1 MFSFLSKTWSM
12 FYSKPKKIVIIGLDA
27 AGKTS
32 LLYRI
37 QKPENIKKNSILY
50 YRSLCT
56 EYNEFQFFSYD
67 VGGNEKQ
74 ALLWSKYLQGKDG
87 IVFMI
92 DSYDIERL
100 DEVKEQFQLM
110 IKNLTHIPLL
120 VMANKQDMIG
130 ALKKEEIIELL
141 DMNNIKDRKWNVV
154 ETSMA
159 NGKGIIESFDW
170 LSETLLNS

>member
-1 MFSFLSKTWSM
+1 
-12 FYSKPKKIVIIGLDA
+12 
-27 AGKTS
+27 
-32 LLYRI
+32 
-37 QKPENIKKNSILY
+37 
-50 YRSLCT
+50 
-56 EYNEFQFFSYD
+56 
-67 VGGNEKQ
+67 
-74 ALLWSKYLQGKDG
+74 
-87 IVFMI
+87 MI

-141 DMNNIKDRKWNVV
+141 DMNNIKEWNVV